1 MVTIFSEAFSQVIV
15 CITFENS
22 FQRYNNRGN
31 TDLHIPLF
39 ISSLPVVL
47 CQTQALEEAAKNWL
61 CWTKNDVK
69 NRIQRKIGSLKL
81 NRSNGHDL
89 LYLRMYPP

>member
-47 CQTQALEEAAKNWL
+47 CQTQALEEAAK
-61 CWTKNDVK
+61 
-69 NRIQRKIGSLKL
+69 IGYAGRKMMLKIEY
-81 NRSNGHDL
+81 NEK
-89 LYLRMYPP
+89 